1 MSNDVRKR
9 KGGRE
14 SMKLRRREAGSKGRS
29 GFTHLLKEEYWH
41 LSDMFC
47 Y

>member
-14 SMKLRRREAGSKGRS
+14 FMKLRRREVGSKGRS
-29 GFTHLLKEEYWH
+29 GFIYLLKEEYWYFF
-41 LSDMFC
+41 DMFC